1 MPATAPHPPAARAR
15 RDGVRLAVLG
25 NPGNRRVALFRT
37 AAVAAGL
44 APPEV
49 VCWREVAAGGPVPPL
64 PAGGLLRI
72 DSFGEDAEVDRLLR
86 GAAAPARRGEIV
98 GGADRYRGLGRAL
111 RAVAGAAAR
120 DGTTVL
126 NDPRDILTMFDK
138 AACHRLLREAGV
150 PVPDALD
157 APVGSWAELRSALRG
172 RGWTRVFVKPRHGSS
187 ASGVLA
193 MHVAPRRVH
202 AVTAVEVDG
211 GRLYNS
217 LRVRAHTDEALVG
230 TIVDRLAPDGL
241 HVERWFPK
249 ASTGGRVFDL
259 RVVTVAG
266 RPGHTAVRTSRSPM
280 TNLHLGGLRGDLAA
294 VRHALGPAGWARAM
308 DICAGVAACF
318 PGSLHTGV
326 DLMVGA
332 DLRGF
337 AVAEVNAFG
346 DLLPGLLVDGLD
358 TYGAQV
364 RAVLDGMAAA

>member
-1 MPATAPHPPAARAR
+1 MPAAARDRPAG

-25 NPGNRRVALFRT
+25 NPGNRRVALFR
-37 AAVAAGL
+37 AAVVAAGL
-44 APPEV
+44 VPPRV
-49 VCWREVAAGGPVPPL
+49 LAWRDVAAGGPVPPL
-64 PAGGLLRI
+64 PAGTLLRI
-72 DSFGEDAEVDRLLR
+72 DSFGEDAQVDRLLR
-86 GAAAPARRGEIV
+86 DAAVPARHGEIV
-98 GGADRYRGLGRAL
+98 GGAERYRGLRRAL
-111 RAVAGAAAR
+111 GSVTGAAAR
-120 DGTTVL
+120 DGVTLL
-126 NDPRDILTMFDK
+126 NDPGDILTMFDK
-138 AACHRLLREAGV
+138 ASCHRRLRAAGV

-157 APVGSWAELRSALRG
+157 SVAGGWPELRAVLRE
-172 RGWTRVFVKPRHGSS
+172 RGWARAFVKPRHGSS
-187 ASGVLA
+187 ASGVIAL
-193 MHVAPRRVH
+193 HVAPGRVH

-217 LRVRAHTDEALVG
+217 LRVRAYTDEALVG
-230 TIVDRLAPDGL
+230 AIVDRLAPDGL

-266 RPGHTAVRTSRSPM
+266 RPGHTVVRTSRSPM
-280 TNLHLGGLRGDLAA
+280 TNLHLGGARGDLAA
-294 VRHALGPAGWARAM
+294 VRDALGPAGWARAM
-308 DICAGVAACF
+308 DTCAGVAACF

-332 DLRGF
+332 DLRSY

-364 RAVLDGMAAA
+364 RAVLDGLAAVAG